1 MKEASVFD
9 KKYYCNMK
17 IGQQFSENAAI
28 GLSFYLPIH
37 KEITKTVIEKY

>member
-1 MKEASVFD
+1 
-9 KKYYCNMK
+9 MK

-28 GLSFYLPIH
+28 GLLPAWPWQVIH